1 MPCVVQMPNKLS
13 SERTR
18 GPWIRR
24 LFRYQEWLIGEIP
37 RGSLA
42 SSVPRDI
49 SSVIISGGSSG
60 WDSFGARW
68 CAFSS
73 RGNASSRPTILLRSG
88 PSGDLG
94 P

>member
-1 MPCVVQMPNKLS
+1 MLYKLS

-24 LFRYQEWLIGEIP
+24 LFGYQEWLIGEIL

-49 SSVIISGGSSG
+49 SSVINS
-60 WDSFGARW
+60 
-68 CAFSS
+68 
-73 RGNASSRPTILLRSG
+73 
-88 PSGDLG
+88 
-94 P
+94 